1 MNLDARADRRF
12 IRTGYRSN
20 RYVLVEVTAPTSR
33 REPTRE
39 PLNSAF
45 VLDRSGSMAGAKIDL
60 ARQAIDA
67 SIGALGE
74 RDRFAVVAYDDRV
87 DVVASSRTATPG
99 ARRQAREALGRI
111 DARGSTNLFEGWMRG
126 CGEVAGYVDEGL
138 SAATGATGSGM
149 NRVLLMSDGL
159 ANIGVTDR
167 EELVGHAG
175 ELLRRGVATWTFGFG
190 SDFDEDLMERMAV
203 AGGGQSFYV
212 ESPQQIRDYV
222 THAVGEAL
230 DVVARDVEL
239 RIEAPEG
246 VLVEPLSLFRSHRRG
261 DATVVELGDL
271 VSDQQLRLVL
281 KVNFPFGHDGAPVTI
296 QVGLKDRDG
305 VLEANPR
312 TIAWEYADGRANDAQ
327 VRDRT
332 VDREVARL
340 YAARARKEAAMLNKH
355 RDYAAAQAALHGVA
369 RRIRGYAGDDPELD
383 GLVRDLQGEQ
393 VQLSAPMAPAE
404 LKQMHFRS
412 SYAQRGRDLEG
423 KARKGEPL
431 R

>member
-1 MNLDARADRRF
+1 MNLDLRADRRF

-20 RYVLVEVTAPTSR
+20 RYLLVDITAPTSR

-60 ARQAIDA
+60 ARQAIDV
-67 SIGALGE
+67 SIGALGD

-87 DVVASSRTATPG
+87 DVVAPSRPATPE
-99 ARRQAREALGRI
+99 ARRDAREALSRI

-126 CGEVAGYVDEGL
+126 CGEVATHRDGG
-138 SAATGATGSGM
+138 AAGTGM
-149 NRVLLMSDGL
+149 HRVLLMSDGL

-175 ELLRRGVATWTFGFG
+175 ELFRRGVATWTFGFG

-222 THAVGEAL
+222 TNAVGEAL

-239 RIEAPEG
+239 HITAPEG
-246 VLVEPLSLFRSHRRG
+246 VLVEPLSLFRSHRRD
-261 DATVVELGDL
+261 DATIVELGDL
-271 VSDQQLRLVL
+271 VSGQQLRLVL
-281 KVNFPFGHDGAPVTI
+281 TVNFPFGHAGVPVAI
-296 QVGLKDRDG
+296 RVGLRDRDG
-305 VLEANPR
+305 VLDASPR
-312 TIAWEYADGRANDAQ
+312 VVDWEYAEGRANDGQ
-327 VRDRT
+327 PRDRA

-355 RDYAAAQAALHGVA
+355 GDYAAAQGALHGVA
-369 RRIRGYAGDDPELD
+369 RRIRGYAGDDP
-383 GLVRDLQGEQ
+383 GLGALVSDLQGEQ
-393 VQLSAPMAPAE
+393 LQLSAPMAPAA
-404 LKQMHFRS
+404 LKEMHYRS
-412 SYAQRGRDLEG
+412 SYAQRGRDVEG
-423 KARKGEPL
+423 RARKGEPL